1 MSKLHVIQKMK
12 KRNIIIPL
20 EFLLLISVFSACSS
34 TKSIPED
41 DQLFTGLTKIEYNAP
56 EKGEHYT
63 ATQEELN
70 AALATAPNGA
80 LFGSSSVRSPFPVGL
95 WVWNEFAGK
104 QSGFAKWMIKTFGSN
119 PVLMSWVNPELRASV
134 ASEVL
139 RAHGYF
145 RGNVDYEVVK
155 QRNPREAKIGYTV
168 NMGHLFTIDTLRYV
182 GFPAAA
188 DSLIRSTAAQAKI
201 KSGDAFD
208 VSTLD
213 AERTRISNLFRNNGY
228 FYYQSGYS
236 SYLADTVSVPGK
248 VLLRFQEADNI
259 PAVAKRTW
267 SIGKIDI
274 DMRKQY
280 SEALKDSFSRRNITV
295 HYNGKRAPI
304 RTGVILSSLRM
315 HPGSL
320 YSYLEHQQSA
330 TKLAATSLFS
340 LVDFNFTPRDTTG
353 ACDTIDLRMNLL
365 FDKPYDFY
373 IQGNLTG
380 KTNNR
385 LGPGITVGLTKRN
398 AFRGG
403 ELLDINLKGSYE
415 WQTGHKAEGTS
426 SRLNSYEYGIDAS
439 LQFPRLIMP
448 FANRFRRR
456 IWSKAMRTNYF
467 PSATTTLKFSSDI
480 IRRSTYF
487 TRHIVSGEWTYD
499 LQTSP
504 TSKHQ
509 FSPIVFSYEYMRRS
523 SEAFD
528 SVLQANPY
536 LYYTMRDQFI
546 PKMQY
551 VYTYT
556 SPTSARNP
564 LWWQTTVSE
573 SGNILSLGY
582 MAAGKKW
589 SARSKEMFNNPYA
602 QFFKIET
609 ELVKTWRLAEHS
621 TLVGHVDIG
630 AVWSYGNSEDA
641 PYSEQFYVGG
651 ANSIRAF
658 TVRSIG
664 PGSYHDPASAA
675 SYYLDQTGDMK
686 FLANLEYRPR
696 LFGNLYGAVFLDAGN
711 VWKMHDD
718 YRTGGKFQMKNAL
731 KEMALGT
738 GIGVRYDMDFLVI
751 RLDWGIGL
759 HLPYKS
765 GFYNV
770 GKFSDSQ
777 SIHFAIG
784 YPF

>member
-1 MSKLHVIQKMK
+1 MS
-12 KRNIIIPL
+12 
-20 EFLLLISVFSACSS
+20 LLFSACST
-34 TKSIPED
+34 TKSIPEND
-41 DQLFTGLTKIEYNAP
+41 RLFTGLTEIEYDAP
-56 EKGEHYT
+56 EKGSHYT
-63 ATQEELN
+63 QTQEEVG

-104 QSGFAKWMIKTFGSN
+104 QNGFAKWMIKSFGTN
-119 PVLMSWVNPELRASV
+119 PVLMSWVNPQLRASV

-145 RGNVDYEVVK
+145 RGKVNYNIVE
-155 QRNPREAKIGYTV
+155 QRNPKEAKIGYTV
-168 NMGHLFTIDTLRYV
+168 NMGHLFTIDTLHYT

-188 DSLIRSTAAQAKI
+188 DSLIRSTAAHAKI
-201 KSGDAFD
+201 KAGDAFD

-228 FYYQSGYS
+228 FYYQSGYA
-236 SYLADTVSVPGK
+236 SYLADTVSVPGR
-248 VLLRFQEADNI
+248 VQLRFQEADNI
-259 PAVAKRTW
+259 PSVAKRTW
-267 SIGKIDI
+267 AIGRIDI
-274 DMRKQY
+274 DMRKDYMEQ
-280 SEALKDSFSRRNITV
+280 LGDSVAYRNLAV
-295 HYNGKRAPI
+295 HFNGNRAPI
-304 RTGVILSSLRM
+304 RTGVILNSLRIR
-315 HPGSL
+315 PGGL

-330 TKLAATSLFS
+330 TRLASTSLFS

-353 ACDTIDLRMNLL
+353 VCDTLDLRVNLL

-373 IQGNLTG
+373 VQGNLTG

-385 LGPGITVGLTKRN
+385 FGPGVTVGLTKRN

-415 WQTGHKAEGTS
+415 WQTGHHAEGTS
-426 SRLNSYEYGIDAS
+426 SRLNSYEYGVDVS

-448 FANRFRRR
+448 YAQKFRRMMWQR
-456 IWSKAMRTNYF
+456 FMRTNYF
-467 PSATTTLKFSSDI
+467 SSPTTTLKFSSDI

-523 SEAFD
+523 SADFD

-536 LYYTMRDQFI
+536 LYYTMHDQFI

-556 SPTSARNP
+556 SPTSMRNP

-573 SGNILSLGY
+573 SGNILSLAY
-582 MAAGKKW
+582 MLSGKKW
-589 SARSKEMFNNPYA
+589 GKEGKELFNNPYA

-609 ELVKTWRLAEHS
+609 ELVKTWRLTEHS
-621 TLVGHVDIG
+621 TLVGHVDVG
-630 AVWSYGNSEDA
+630 AVWAYGNSKDA

-696 LFGNLYGAVFLDAGN
+696 LFGNLYGAIFLDAGN

-718 YRTGGKFQMKNAL
+718 YRAGGKFQLKNAL
-731 KEMALGT
+731 REMALGT
-738 GIGVRYDMDFLVI
+738 GVGVRYDMDFLVI

-759 HLPYKS
+759 HVPYKT

-770 GKFSDSQ
+770 GKFKDSQ
-777 SIHFAIG
+777 SIHFAVG

>member
-1 MSKLHVIQKMK
+1 MK
-12 KRNIIIPL
+12 NSIGLFSTFLII
-20 EFLLLISVFSACSS
+20 SALSSCST
-34 TKSIPED
+34 TKSIPD
-41 DQLFTGLTKIEYNAP
+41 GDQLFTGLTKIEYNAP
-56 EKGEHYT
+56 EKGEQYT
-63 ATQEELN
+63 AVREEVN

-104 QSGFAKWMIKTFGSN
+104 QSNFAKWMIKSFGTN

-134 ASEVL
+134 ANEVL
-139 RAHGYF
+139 HAHGYF
-145 RGNVDYEVVK
+145 HGKVSYEVVK
-155 QRNPREAKIGYTV
+155 QHNPKKAKIGYNV
-168 NMGHLFTIDTLRYV
+168 DMGHLFTLDTIQYV
-182 GFPAAA
+182 DFPPVA
-188 DSLIRSTAAQAKI
+188 DSLIRSTTSEAKI
-201 KSGDAFD
+201 KAGDAFD

-228 FYYQSGYS
+228 FYYQPSYS
-236 SYLADTVSVPGK
+236 SYLADTIAVPGK
-248 VLLRFQEADNI
+248 VQLRFQEAANI
-259 PAVAKRTW
+259 PSMAKRTW
-267 SIGKIDI
+267 TIGKIDI

-280 SEALKDSFSRRNITV
+280 SEVLRDSISHRALTV
-295 HYNGKRAPI
+295 HYNGKHSPI
-304 RTGVILSSLRM
+304 RTSVILNNMRL
-315 HPGSL
+315 HPKGL
-320 YSYLEHQQSA
+320 YSYLDHQQSA

-353 ACDTIDLRMNLL
+353 RSDTLDLRLNLL

-373 IQGNLTG
+373 VQGNITG

-385 LGPGITVGLTKRN
+385 IGPGLTIGLTKRN

-415 WQTGHKAEGTS
+415 WQTGHKAHGTKS
-426 SRLNSYEYGIDAS
+426 KLNSYEYGLDAS
-439 LQFPRLIMP
+439 LTFPRLVMP
-448 FANRFRRR
+448 FARSFRRLLWR
-456 IWSKAMRTNYF
+456 RFMRTHYYSS
-467 PSATTTLKFSSDI
+467 PTTTLKFSSDF

-487 TRHIVSGEWTYD
+487 TRHIMSGEWTYD
-499 LQTSP
+499 LQLSP

-509 FSPIVFSYEYMRRS
+509 FSPLIFSYEYMS
-523 SEAFD
+523 HKSAAFD

-556 SPTSARNP
+556 SPSTYRNP

-573 SGNILSLGY
+573 SGNIVSLGY

-589 SARSKEMFNNPYA
+589 GKKSKEMFNNPYA
-602 QFFKIET
+602 QFFKIES
-609 ELVKTWRLAEHS
+609 ELVKTWQLTEHS
-621 TLVGHVDIG
+621 SLVGHVDAGLI
-630 AVWSYGNSEDA
+630 WSYGNSEDA

-664 PGSYHDPASAA
+664 PGSYHDPASAD
-675 SYYLDQTGDMK
+675 SYYLDQTGDIK

-696 LFGNLYGAVFLDAGN
+696 LFGSLYGAVFLDAGN
-711 VWKMHDD
+711 VWKMRDD
-718 YRTGGKFQMKNAL
+718 YRTGGKFEMKNAL

-738 GIGVRYDMDFLVI
+738 GVGLRYDLEFLVI

-759 HLPYKS
+759 HVPYES

-770 GKFSDSQ
+770 GNFKDSQ
-777 SIHFAIG
+777 SVHFAVG

>member
-1 MSKLHVIQKMK
+1 MSL
-12 KRNIIIPL
+12 
-20 EFLLLISVFSACSS
+20 FLSACST
-34 TKSIPED
+34 TKSIPEND
-41 DQLFTGLTKIEYNAP
+41 RLFTGLTEIEYDAP
-56 EKGEHYT
+56 EKGSHY
-63 ATQEELN
+63 AQTQEEIG

-104 QSGFAKWMIKTFGSN
+104 ENGFAKWMIKSFGTK
-119 PVLMSWVNPELRASV
+119 PVLMSWVNPLLRASV

-145 RGNVDYEVVK
+145 RGKVNYNIVE
-155 QRNPREAKIGYTV
+155 QRNPKEAKIGYTV
-168 NMGHLFTIDTLRYV
+168 NMGHLFTIDTLHYA

-188 DSLIRSTAAQAKI
+188 DSLIRSTAAQARVNA
-201 KSGDAFD
+201 GDPFD

-213 AERTRISNLFRNNGY
+213 AERTRVSNLFRNNGY
-228 FYYQSGYS
+228 FYYQSGYA
-236 SYLADTVSVPGK
+236 SYLADTVSVPGR
-248 VLLRFQEADNI
+248 VQLRFQEADNI
-259 PAVAKRTW
+259 PSVARRTW
-267 SIGKIDI
+267 AIGKIDI
-274 DMRKQY
+274 DMRKNYMDQ
-280 SEALKDSFSRRNITV
+280 LGDSVAHRNLTV
-295 HYNGKRAPI
+295 HFNGKRPPI
-304 RTGVILSSLRM
+304 RTGVILNSLRM
-315 HPGSL
+315 RPGGL
-320 YSYLEHQQSA
+320 YSYFEHQQSA
-330 TKLAATSLFS
+330 TRLASTSLFS

-353 ACDTIDLRMNLL
+353 VCDTLDLRVNLL

-373 IQGNLTG
+373 VQGNLTG

-385 LGPGITVGLTKRN
+385 FGPGVTVGLTKRN

-415 WQTGHKAEGTS
+415 WQTGHHAEGTS
-426 SRLNSYEYGIDAS
+426 SRLNSYEYGVDVS

-448 FANRFRRR
+448 YAQKFRRMMWR
-456 IWSKAMRTNYF
+456 RFMRTNYF
-467 PSATTTLKFSSDI
+467 SSPTTTLKFSSDI

-504 TSKHQ
+504 TSKYQ

-523 SEAFD
+523 SADFD

-536 LYYTMRDQFI
+536 LYYTMHDQFI

-556 SPTSARNP
+556 SPTSMRNP

-573 SGNILSLGY
+573 SGNILSLAY
-582 MAAGKKW
+582 MLSGKKW
-589 SARSKEMFNNPYA
+589 GKDGKELFNNPYA

-609 ELVKTWRLAEHS
+609 ELVKTWRLTEHS
-621 TLVGHVDIG
+621 TLVSHVDVG
-630 AVWSYGNSEDA
+630 AVWAYGNSKDA

-696 LFGNLYGAVFLDAGN
+696 LFGNLYGAIFLDAGN

-718 YRTGGKFQMKNAL
+718 YRTGGKFQLKNAL
-731 KEMALGT
+731 REMALGT
-738 GIGVRYDMDFLVI
+738 GVGVRYDMDFLVI
-751 RLDWGIGL
+751 RLDWGVGL
-759 HLPYKS
+759 HVPYKT

-770 GKFSDSQ
+770 GKFKDSQ
-777 SIHFAIG
+777 SIHFAVG

>member
-1 MSKLHVIQKMK
+1 MS
-12 KRNIIIPL
+12 
-20 EFLLLISVFSACSS
+20 LLFSACST
-34 TKSIPED
+34 TKSIPEND
-41 DQLFTGLTKIEYNAP
+41 RLFTGLTEIEYDAP
-56 EKGEHYT
+56 EKGSHYT
-63 ATQEELN
+63 QTQEEVG

-104 QSGFAKWMIKTFGSN
+104 QNGFAKWMIKSFGTN
-119 PVLMSWVNPELRASV
+119 PVLMSWVNPQLRASV

-145 RGNVDYEVVK
+145 RGKVNYNIVE
-155 QRNPREAKIGYTV
+155 QCNPKEAKIGYTV
-168 NMGHLFTIDTLRYV
+168 NMGHLFTIDTLHYA

-188 DSLIRSTAAQAKI
+188 DSLIRSTAAYAKI
-201 KSGDAFD
+201 KAGDAFD

-228 FYYQSGYS
+228 FYYQSGYA
-236 SYLADTVSVPGK
+236 SYLADTVSVPGR
-248 VLLRFQEADNI
+248 VQLRFQEADNI
-259 PAVAKRTW
+259 PSVAKRTW
-267 SIGKIDI
+267 AIGRIDI
-274 DMRKQY
+274 DMRKDYMEQ
-280 SEALKDSFSRRNITV
+280 LGDSVAYRNLAV
-295 HYNGKRAPI
+295 HFNGKRAPI
-304 RTGVILSSLRM
+304 RTGVILNSLRIR
-315 HPGSL
+315 PGGL

-330 TKLAATSLFS
+330 TRLASTSLFS

-353 ACDTIDLRMNLL
+353 VCDTLDLRVNLL

-373 IQGNLTG
+373 VQGNLTG

-385 LGPGITVGLTKRN
+385 FGPGVTVGLTKRN

-415 WQTGHKAEGTS
+415 WQTGHHAEGTS
-426 SRLNSYEYGIDAS
+426 SRLNSYEYGVDVS

-448 FANRFRRR
+448 YAQKFRRMMWQR
-456 IWSKAMRTNYF
+456 FMRTNYF
-467 PSATTTLKFSSDI
+467 SSPTTTLKFSSDI

-523 SEAFD
+523 SADFD

-536 LYYTMRDQFI
+536 LYYTMHDQFI

-556 SPTSARNP
+556 SPTSMRNP

-573 SGNILSLGY
+573 SGNILSLAY
-582 MAAGKKW
+582 MLSGKKW
-589 SARSKEMFNNPYA
+589 GKEGKELFNNPYA

-609 ELVKTWRLAEHS
+609 ELVKTWRLTEHS
-621 TLVGHVDIG
+621 TLVGHVDVG
-630 AVWSYGNSEDA
+630 AVWAYGNSKDA

-664 PGSYHDPASAA
+664 PGSYHDPASAE

-696 LFGNLYGAVFLDAGN
+696 LFGNLYGAIFLDAGN

-718 YRTGGKFQMKNAL
+718 YRVGGKFQLKNAL
-731 KEMALGT
+731 REMALGT
-738 GIGVRYDMDFLVI
+738 GVGVRYDMDFLVI
-751 RLDWGIGL
+751 RLDWGVGL
-759 HLPYKS
+759 HVPYKT

-770 GKFSDSQ
+770 GKFKDSQ
-777 SIHFAIG
+777 SIHFAVG

>member
-1 MSKLHVIQKMK
+1 MSTRSNLYILVLSAI
-12 KRNIIIPL
+12 
-20 EFLLLISVFSACSS
+20 LLSACSS
-34 TKSIPED
+34 TKSIPEN
-41 DQLFTGLTKIEYNAP
+41 DQLFTGLTKIEYKSSDNSA
-56 EKGEHYT
+56 HCT
-63 ATQEELN
+63 QTQEEVN

-95 WVWNEFAGK
+95 WVWNACAGK
-104 QSGFAKWMIKTFGSN
+104 QGGFAKWMMKTFGTN
-119 PVLMSWVNPELRASV
+119 PVLMSWVNPELRTSV
-134 ASEVL
+134 ANEVL

-145 RGNVDYEVVK
+145 RGKVSYEVVQQK
-155 QRNPREAKIGYTV
+155 NPKKAKIGYTV
-168 NMGHLFTIDTLRYV
+168 DMGHLFTVDTLQYV
-182 GFPAAA
+182 GFPPAA
-188 DSLIRSTAAQAKI
+188 DSLIRSAAAQAKI
-201 KSGDAFD
+201 KAGDAFD

-228 FYYQSGYS
+228 FYYQSGYA

-248 VLLRFQEADNI
+248 VQMRFQEADNI

-267 SIGKIDI
+267 TIGKIDI
-274 DMRKQY
+274 DMRKKFM
-280 SEALKDSFSRRNITV
+280 EELRDSFSRRDITV
-295 HYNGKRAPI
+295 HYNGKRPPI
-304 RTGVILSSLRM
+304 RTPVILNSMRM
-315 HPGSL
+315 HPGGL

-340 LVDFNFTPRDTTG
+340 LVDFTFTPRDTTSLKPQ
-353 ACDTIDLRMNLL
+353 ASSPNSTDTLDLHMNLL

-373 IQGNLTG
+373 VQGNLTG

-385 LGPGITVGLTKRN
+385 LGPGVTIGLTKRN

-426 SRLNSYEYGIDAS
+426 SKLNSYEYGIDAS

-448 FANRFRRR
+448 WAKQFRRHLWR
-456 IWSKAMRTNYF
+456 KFMRTHYYSS
-467 PSATTTLKFSSDI
+467 PTTTLKFSSDI
-480 IRRSTYF
+480 IRRSNYF

-504 TSKHQ
+504 TAKHQ
-509 FSPIVFSYEYMRRS
+509 YSPIIFSYEYMRRS
-523 SEAFD
+523 SAAFD

-556 SPTSARNP
+556 SPSSVSNP

-573 SGNILSLGY
+573 SGNLLSLGY
-582 MAAGKKW
+582 MVSGNKW
-589 SARSKEMFNNPYA
+589 GEKSKQMFNNPYA

-664 PGSYHDPASAA
+664 PGSYHDPASAE

-718 YRTGGKFQMKNAL
+718 YRTGGKFQVKNAL

-738 GIGVRYDMDFLVI
+738 GVGVRYDMDFIVI
-751 RLDWGIGL
+751 RLDWGVGL

-770 GKFSDSQ
+770 GKFKDSQ
-777 SIHFAIG
+777 SIHFAVG

>member
-1 MSKLHVIQKMK
+1 MS
-12 KRNIIIPL
+12 
-20 EFLLLISVFSACSS
+20 LLFSACST
-34 TKSIPED
+34 TKSIPEND
-41 DQLFTGLTKIEYNAP
+41 RLFTGLTEIEYDAP
-56 EKGEHYT
+56 EKGNHYT
-63 ATQEELN
+63 QTQEEVG

-104 QSGFAKWMIKTFGSN
+104 QNGFAKWMIKSFGTN
-119 PVLMSWVNPELRASV
+119 PVLMSWVNPQLRASV

-145 RGNVDYEVVK
+145 RSKVNYNIVE
-155 QRNPREAKIGYTV
+155 QRNPKEAKIGYTV
-168 NMGHLFTIDTLRYV
+168 NMGHLFTIDTLHYA

-188 DSLIRSTAAQAKI
+188 DSLIRSTAAHAKI
-201 KSGDAFD
+201 KAGDAFD

-228 FYYQSGYS
+228 FYYQSGYA
-236 SYLADTVSVPGK
+236 SYLADTVSVPGR
-248 VLLRFQEADNI
+248 VQLRFQEADNI
-259 PAVAKRTW
+259 PSVAKRTW
-267 SIGKIDI
+267 AIGRIDI
-274 DMRKQY
+274 DMRKDYMEQ
-280 SEALKDSFSRRNITV
+280 LGDSVAYRNLAV
-295 HYNGKRAPI
+295 HFNGKRAPI
-304 RTGVILSSLRM
+304 RTGVILNSLRIR
-315 HPGSL
+315 PGGL

-330 TKLAATSLFS
+330 TRLASTSLFS

-353 ACDTIDLRMNLL
+353 VCDTLDLRVNLL

-373 IQGNLTG
+373 VQGNLTG

-385 LGPGITVGLTKRN
+385 FGPGVTVGLTKRN

-415 WQTGHKAEGTS
+415 WQTGHHAEGTS
-426 SRLNSYEYGIDAS
+426 SRLNSYEYGVDVS

-448 FANRFRRR
+448 YAQKFRRMMWQR
-456 IWSKAMRTNYF
+456 FMRTNYF
-467 PSATTTLKFSSDI
+467 SSPTTTLKFSSDI

-523 SEAFD
+523 SADFD

-536 LYYTMRDQFI
+536 LYYTMHDQFI

-556 SPTSARNP
+556 SPTSMRNP

-573 SGNILSLGY
+573 SGNILSLAY
-582 MAAGKKW
+582 MLSGKKW
-589 SARSKEMFNNPYA
+589 GKEGKELFNNPYA

-609 ELVKTWRLAEHS
+609 ELVKTWRLTEHS
-621 TLVGHVDIG
+621 TLVGHVDVG
-630 AVWSYGNSEDA
+630 AVWAYGNSKDA

-696 LFGNLYGAVFLDAGN
+696 LFGNLYGAIFLDAGN

-718 YRTGGKFQMKNAL
+718 YRTGGKFQLKNAL
-731 KEMALGT
+731 REMALGT
-738 GIGVRYDMDFLVI
+738 GVGVRYDMDFLVI
-751 RLDWGIGL
+751 RLDWGVGL
-759 HLPYKS
+759 HVPYKT

-770 GKFSDSQ
+770 GKFKDSQ
-777 SIHFAIG
+777 SIHFAVG

>member
-1 MSKLHVIQKMK
+1 MS
-12 KRNIIIPL
+12 
-20 EFLLLISVFSACSS
+20 LLFSACST
-34 TKSIPED
+34 TKSIPEND
-41 DQLFTGLTKIEYNAP
+41 RLFTGLTEIEYDAP
-56 EKGEHYT
+56 EKGSHYT
-63 ATQEELN
+63 QTQEEVG

-104 QSGFAKWMIKTFGSN
+104 QNGFAKWMIKSFGTN
-119 PVLMSWVNPELRASV
+119 PVLMSWVNPQLRASV

-145 RGNVDYEVVK
+145 RGKVNYNIVE
-155 QRNPREAKIGYTV
+155 QRNPKEAKIGYTV
-168 NMGHLFTIDTLRYV
+168 NMGHLFTIDTLHYA
-182 GFPAAA
+182 GFPAVA
-188 DSLIRSTAAQAKI
+188 DSLIRSTAAHAKI
-201 KSGDAFD
+201 KAGDAFD

-228 FYYQSGYS
+228 FYYQSGYA
-236 SYLADTVSVPGK
+236 SYLADTVSVPGR
-248 VLLRFQEADNI
+248 VQLRFQEADNI
-259 PAVAKRTW
+259 PSVAKRTW
-267 SIGKIDI
+267 AIGRIDI
-274 DMRKQY
+274 DMRKDYMEQ
-280 SEALKDSFSRRNITV
+280 LGDSVAYRNLAV
-295 HYNGKRAPI
+295 HFNGKRAPI
-304 RTGVILSSLRM
+304 RTGVILNSLRIR
-315 HPGSL
+315 PGGL

-330 TKLAATSLFS
+330 TRLASTSLFS

-353 ACDTIDLRMNLL
+353 VCDTLDLRVNLL

-373 IQGNLTG
+373 VQGNLTG

-385 LGPGITVGLTKRN
+385 FGPGVTVGLTKRN

-415 WQTGHKAEGTS
+415 WQTGHHAEGTS
-426 SRLNSYEYGIDAS
+426 SRLNSYEYGVDVS

-448 FANRFRRR
+448 YAQKFRRMMWQR
-456 IWSKAMRTNYF
+456 FMRTNYF
-467 PSATTTLKFSSDI
+467 SSPTTTLKFSSDI

-523 SEAFD
+523 SADFD

-536 LYYTMRDQFI
+536 LYYTMHDQFI

-556 SPTSARNP
+556 SPTSMRNP

-573 SGNILSLGY
+573 SGNILSLAY
-582 MAAGKKW
+582 MLSGKKW
-589 SARSKEMFNNPYA
+589 GKEGKELFNNPYA

-609 ELVKTWRLAEHS
+609 ELVKTWRLTEHS
-621 TLVGHVDIG
+621 TLVGHVDVG
-630 AVWSYGNSEDA
+630 AVWAYGNSKDA

-696 LFGNLYGAVFLDAGN
+696 LFGNLYGAIFLDAGN

-718 YRTGGKFQMKNAL
+718 YRAGGKFQLKNAL
-731 KEMALGT
+731 REMALGT
-738 GIGVRYDMDFLVI
+738 GVGVRYDMDFLVI

-759 HLPYKS
+759 HVPYKT

-770 GKFSDSQ
+770 GKFKDSQ
-777 SIHFAIG
+777 SIHFAVG

>member
-1 MSKLHVIQKMK
+1 MS
-12 KRNIIIPL
+12 
-20 EFLLLISVFSACSS
+20 LLFSACST
-34 TKSIPED
+34 TKSIPEND
-41 DQLFTGLTKIEYNAP
+41 RLFTGLTEIEYDAP
-56 EKGEHYT
+56 EKGSHYT
-63 ATQEELN
+63 QTQEEVG

-104 QSGFAKWMIKTFGSN
+104 QNGFAKWMIKSFGTN
-119 PVLMSWVNPELRASV
+119 PVLMSWVNPQLRASV

-145 RGNVDYEVVK
+145 RGKVNYNIVE
-155 QRNPREAKIGYTV
+155 QCNPKEAKIGYTV
-168 NMGHLFTIDTLRYV
+168 NMGHLFTIDTLHYA

-188 DSLIRSTAAQAKI
+188 DSLIRSTAAYAKI
-201 KSGDAFD
+201 KAGDAFD

-228 FYYQSGYS
+228 FYYQSGYA
-236 SYLADTVSVPGK
+236 SYLADTVSVPGR
-248 VLLRFQEADNI
+248 VQLRFQEADNI
-259 PAVAKRTW
+259 PSVAKRTW
-267 SIGKIDI
+267 AIGRIDI
-274 DMRKQY
+274 DMRKDYMEQ
-280 SEALKDSFSRRNITV
+280 LGDSVAYRNLAV
-295 HYNGKRAPI
+295 HFNGKRAPI
-304 RTGVILSSLRM
+304 RTGVILNSLRIR
-315 HPGSL
+315 PGGL

-330 TKLAATSLFS
+330 TRLASTSLFS

-353 ACDTIDLRMNLL
+353 VCDTLDLRVNLL

-373 IQGNLTG
+373 VQGNLTG

-385 LGPGITVGLTKRN
+385 FGPGVTVGLTKRN

-415 WQTGHKAEGTS
+415 WQTGHHAEGTS
-426 SRLNSYEYGIDAS
+426 SRLNSYEYGVDVS

-448 FANRFRRR
+448 YAQKFRRMMWQR
-456 IWSKAMRTNYF
+456 FMRTNYF
-467 PSATTTLKFSSDI
+467 SSPTTTLKFSSDI

-523 SEAFD
+523 SADFD

-536 LYYTMRDQFI
+536 LYYTMHDQFI

-556 SPTSARNP
+556 SPTSMRNP

-573 SGNILSLGY
+573 SGNILSLAY
-582 MAAGKKW
+582 MLSGKKW
-589 SARSKEMFNNPYA
+589 GKEGKELFNNPYA

-609 ELVKTWRLAEHS
+609 ELVKTWRLTEHS
-621 TLVGHVDIG
+621 TLVGHVDVG
-630 AVWSYGNSEDA
+630 AVWAYGNSKDA

-696 LFGNLYGAVFLDAGN
+696 LFGNLYGAIFLDAGN

-718 YRTGGKFQMKNAL
+718 YRVGGKFQLKNAL
-731 KEMALGT
+731 REMALGT
-738 GIGVRYDMDFLVI
+738 GVGVRYDMDFLVI
-751 RLDWGIGL
+751 RLDWGVGL
-759 HLPYKS
+759 HVPYKT

-770 GKFSDSQ
+770 GKFKDSQ
-777 SIHFAIG
+777 SIHFAVG

>member
-1 MSKLHVIQKMK
+1 MKFTHYYIYTLFAVI
-12 KRNIIIPL
+12 
-20 EFLLLISVFSACSS
+20 FFSACST
-34 TKSIPED
+34 TKSIPEN

-63 ATQEELN
+63 AVQEELN

-80 LFGSSSVRSPFPVGL
+80 LFGSSSVRTPFPVGL
-95 WVWNEFAGK
+95 WVWNEFAGDN
-104 QSGFAKWMIKTFGSN
+104 SGFAKWMIKTFGSN

-134 ASEVL
+134 ATEVL
-139 RAHGYF
+139 KAHGYF
-145 RGNVDYEVVK
+145 RGKVDYDIIK
-155 QRNPREAKIGYTV
+155 QKNPKKAKIGYTV
-168 NMGHLFTIDTLRYV
+168 NMGHLFTIDTLQYV
-182 GFPAAA
+182 GFPAKA
-188 DSLIRSTAAQAKI
+188 DSLIESTSSQAKI
-201 KSGDAFD
+201 KTGDAFD

-228 FYYQSGYS
+228 FYYQSSYA
-236 SYLADTVSVPGK
+236 SYLADTVSTPGR
-248 VLLRFQEADNI
+248 VQLRFQEANNI
-259 PAVAKRTW
+259 PNVAKRPW
-267 SIGKIDI
+267 RIGKIDI
-274 DMRKQY
+274 NMRKQY
-280 SEALKDSFSRRNITV
+280 TEQLLDSFSHRDITV
-295 HYNGKRAPI
+295 HFNGKHSPI
-304 RTGVILSSLRM
+304 RTSVILKNMRLM
-315 HPGSL
+315 PGQL

-330 TKLAATSLFS
+330 SMLAATSLFS

-353 ACDTIDLRMNLL
+353 VNDTLDLNLDLL

-373 IQGNLTG
+373 VQGNLTG

-385 LGPGITVGLTKRN
+385 FGPGITIGLTKRN

-415 WQTGHKAEGTS
+415 WQTGHHAEGTS
-426 SRLNSYEYGIDAS
+426 SKLNSYEYGIDAS
-439 LQFPRLIMP
+439 LKFPRLVMP
-448 FANRFRRR
+448 FAKRFRQRMWRR
-456 IWSKAMRTNYF
+456 FMRTHYF
-467 PSATTTLKFSSDI
+467 ASATTTLKFSSDI

-499 LQTSP
+499 LQTSA

-509 FSPIVFSYEYMRRS
+509 YSPFVFSYEYMRHS
-523 SEAFD
+523 SAAFD

-556 SPTSARNP
+556 SPTSERNP

-589 SARSKEMFNNPYA
+589 GTKSKEMFNNPYA

-621 TLVGHVDIG
+621 TLVGHIDAG

-664 PGSYHDPASAA
+664 PGSYHDPASAQ

-696 LFGNLYGAVFLDAGN
+696 LFGNLFGAVFLDAGN

-718 YRTGGKFQMKNAL
+718 YRTGGKFQFKNAL

-738 GIGVRYDMDFLVI
+738 GVGVRYDMDFLVI

-770 GKFSDSQ
+770 GSFKDSQ

>member
-1 MSKLHVIQKMK
+1 MS
-12 KRNIIIPL
+12 
-20 EFLLLISVFSACSS
+20 LLFSACST
-34 TKSIPED
+34 TKSIPEND
-41 DQLFTGLTKIEYNAP
+41 RLFTGLTEIEYDAP
-56 EKGEHYT
+56 EKGSHYT
-63 ATQEELN
+63 QTQEEVG

-104 QSGFAKWMIKTFGSN
+104 QNGFAKWMIKSFGTN
-119 PVLMSWVNPELRASV
+119 PVLMSWVNPQLRASV

-145 RGNVDYEVVK
+145 RGKVNYNIVE
-155 QRNPREAKIGYTV
+155 QRNPKEAKIGYTV
-168 NMGHLFTIDTLRYV
+168 NMGHLFTIDTLHYA

-188 DSLIRSTAAQAKI
+188 DSLIRSTAAHAKI
-201 KSGDAFD
+201 KAGDAFD

-228 FYYQSGYS
+228 FYYQSGYA
-236 SYLADTVSVPGK
+236 SYLADTVSVPGR
-248 VLLRFQEADNI
+248 VQLRFQEADNI
-259 PAVAKRTW
+259 PSVAKRTW
-267 SIGKIDI
+267 AIGRIDI
-274 DMRKQY
+274 DMRKDYMEQ
-280 SEALKDSFSRRNITV
+280 LGDSVAYRNLAV
-295 HYNGKRAPI
+295 HFNGKRAPI
-304 RTGVILSSLRM
+304 RTGVILNSLRIR
-315 HPGSL
+315 PGGL

-330 TKLAATSLFS
+330 TRLASTSLFS

-353 ACDTIDLRMNLL
+353 VCDTLDLRVNLL

-373 IQGNLTG
+373 VQGNLTG

-385 LGPGITVGLTKRN
+385 FGPGVTVGLTKRN

-415 WQTGHKAEGTS
+415 WQTGHHAEGTS
-426 SRLNSYEYGIDAS
+426 SRLNSYEYGVDVS

-448 FANRFRRR
+448 YAQKFRRMMWQR
-456 IWSKAMRTNYF
+456 FMRTNYF
-467 PSATTTLKFSSDI
+467 SSPTTTLKFSSDI

-523 SEAFD
+523 SADFD

-536 LYYTMRDQFI
+536 LYYTMHDQFI

-556 SPTSARNP
+556 SPTSMRNP

-573 SGNILSLGY
+573 SGNILSLAY
-582 MAAGKKW
+582 MLSGKKW
-589 SARSKEMFNNPYA
+589 GKEGKELFNNPYA

-609 ELVKTWRLAEHS
+609 ELVKTWRLTEHS
-621 TLVGHVDIG
+621 TLVGHVDVG
-630 AVWSYGNSEDA
+630 AVWAYGNSKDA

-696 LFGNLYGAVFLDAGN
+696 LFGNLYGAIFLDAGN

-718 YRTGGKFQMKNAL
+718 YRVGGKFQLKNAL
-731 KEMALGT
+731 REMALGT
-738 GIGVRYDMDFLVI
+738 GVGVRYDMDFLVI
-751 RLDWGIGL
+751 RLDWGVGL
-759 HLPYKS
+759 HVPYKT

-770 GKFSDSQ
+770 GKFKDSQ
-777 SIHFAIG
+777 SIHFAVG